1 MWNLWDSPGLYLR
14 KLLRES
20 VQYTVQT
27 MQTFYDSFVFVNYFI
42 VSRYQLWRSDD
53 TIKATF
59 PVEET
64 QIIFQRFI
72 LRNILH
78 FCDVRRGDTLG
89 GCVCLP
95 VTVVK
100 VGSRLTV
107 TLNTSHSRLVT
118 SHTNTV
124 FREIFQNM
132 VEILIQYSALAGS
145 VLSEW
150 RIVLLKSQ
158 NLNSC
163 DNFSHKTFLYLRN
176 P

>member
-14 KLLRES
+14 KLLWEV

-59 PVEET
+59 PVEEN
-64 QIIFQRFI
+64 QIIFQRYIYFKETFYI
-72 LRNILH
+72 SVMWGVVTH
-78 FCDVRRGDTLG
+78 WVA
-89 GCVCLP
+89 VCLP

-107 TLNTSHSRLVT
+107 TLNTSHSLTGHLTYQHGIQGNIPKHGGNFNSIFCFGRL
-118 SHTNTV
+118 SPIRMKNC
-124 FREIFQNM
+124 
-132 VEILIQYSALAGS
+132 S
-145 VLSEW
+145 
-150 RIVLLKSQ
+150 
-158 NLNSC
+158 
-163 DNFSHKTFLYLRN
+163 